1 MQRIKKGLIVFLSIC
16 SLMLC
21 CILTVPSAG
30 AAAAEVYVGGMPA
43 GFTLGL
49 GGAQVI
55 GICEILTRDGAECP
69 ARDASLQSG
78 DVIVE
83 FGGMA
88 IRSAEDI
95 GTALTHY
102 RGGSSSVTVKSG
114 GTTQKKQIKPAK
126 DAVTGKYKLGVLIR
140 DSVAGIGTVTYIE
153 RGSRR
158 FGALGHA
165 VSGEEGEAMPITG
178 EGNMYRCSIVN
189 VVKGERGKA
198 GELKGLFIND
208 KSIATADKNCSAGIF
223 GNYSEEYDLSE
234 LQSMPVGKD
243 AQPGKATIFTTTDGT
258 EPKEYAVSIVK
269 VDEQNGQN
277 KNFVLKITDGDLLA
291 QTGGIV
297 QGMSGSPI
305 IQNGKLVGAVTHVF
319 LNDPTRGYGIA
330 IGNML
335 GN

>member
-55 GICEILTRDGAECP
+55 GICEILTRDGTECP

-102 RGGSSSVTVKSG
+102 RGGSSSVTVKSA
-114 GTTQKKQIKPAK
+114 KKADQ
-126 DAVTGKYKLGVLIR
+126 TGKRCR
-140 DSVAGIGTVTYIE
+140 D
-153 RGSRR
+153 
-158 FGALGHA
+158 
-165 VSGEEGEAMPITG
+165 GEI
-178 EGNMYRCSIVN
+178 
-189 VVKGERGKA
+189 
-198 GELKGLFIND
+198 
-208 KSIATADKNCSAGIF
+208 
-223 GNYSEEYDLSE
+223 
-234 LQSMPVGKD
+234 
-243 AQPGKATIFTTTDGT
+243 
-258 EPKEYAVSIVK
+258 
-269 VDEQNGQN
+269 
-277 KNFVLKITDGDLLA
+277 
-291 QTGGIV
+291 
-297 QGMSGSPI
+297 
-305 IQNGKLVGAVTHVF
+305 
-319 LNDPTRGYGIA
+319 
-330 IGNML
+330 
-335 GN
+335 